1 MKNPIRMF
9 AVSTILGAGLAL
21 AAPQAPDQQ
30 APPENGQAIHGH
42 RQMDPSRE
50 VKMLT
55 KRLNLSSDQQN
66 QLLPILTDQQQQ
78 MRAIFNDS
86 SLSPQDRRAKMQTVR
101 QDSDTKI
108 TAILNDSQ
116 KQTWE
121 QMKKEQKERMEQYR
135 KERSGGSDGSGNRN

>member
-1 MKNPIRMF
+1 MKNQIRMF
-9 AVSTILGAGLAL
+9 VVSTIFGASLAL

-30 APPENGQAIHGH
+30 AAPENGQAAHGR
-42 RQMDPSRE
+42 RQMDPARQ

-66 QLLPILTDQQQQ
+66 QILPILTDQQQQ
-78 MRAIFNDS
+78 MKAIFSDS
-86 SLSPQDRRAKMQTVR
+86 SLSPQDRHAKMQTVR

-108 TAILNDSQ
+108 KAILNDSQ

-121 QMKKEQKERMEQYR
+121 QMKQEQKERMEQYR
-135 KERSGGSDGSGNRN
+135 KERSGASDGSGNQN